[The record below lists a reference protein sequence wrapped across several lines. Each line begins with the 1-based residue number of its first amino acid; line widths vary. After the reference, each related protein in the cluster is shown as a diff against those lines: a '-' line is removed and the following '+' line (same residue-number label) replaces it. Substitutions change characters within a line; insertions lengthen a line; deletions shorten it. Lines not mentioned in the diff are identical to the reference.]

1 MIVDQAVDWFVG
13 AGNLKSLLALHF
25 SPVLLHSLKPLH
37 IPTSKRLFWP
47 DFGPIEGYELDFGM
61 P

>member
-37 IPTSKRLFWP
+37 IHASRRPFLP
-47 DFGPIEGYELDFGM
+47 DFESIIGCGLDFGT